1 MGQANGCAWLIPTP
15 DRLDG
20 TCAACPWR
28 GLPDELNGPEGRAIL
43 LVRCSV
49 GKKTAVGAPHGG
61 NPWSVP
67 GGFEQAAFGIRQTLG
82 GIDVEPEALANGHGL
97 EHVRGDELPHA
108 ARERAIAL
116 RPGLVKSREQ
126 R

>member
-1 MGQANGCAWLIPTP
+1 MGQANGCAWLIP
-15 DRLDG
+15 RLTDWMG
-20 TCAACPWR
+20 RVLDAP
-28 GLPDELNGPEGRAIL
+28 GGSLPDEMIGPEGRAIL
-43 LVRCSV
+43 LVWCSA
-49 GKKTAVGAPHGG
+49 GEKTAAGAPHGG